1 MKQNYTLLIL
11 ASLLLMV
18 GSINGQQLGRRT
30 QFATNTFMV
39 NPAAAGTQNYTP
51 IFASFRNQW
60 SGFNGAPTTMNL
72 SGHTSFAKGFGGG
85 AIFYKDDTGGAI
97 SRTGAELTG
106 AYKVEL
112 TNFDMISFG
121 LSLGANQFMFD
132 NSKLTVYDQ
141 NDNALNNF
149 QSEVST
155 NVDATFG
162 MLVYGKQYF
171 FGFSV
176 PQLIQTRLNL
186 QSTVDAGS
194 NRNQRHFQ
202 LMGSYRYYLN
212 DVLDIQPSGFVRFAG
227 NTPVQIDVN
236 VRMNYL
242 ENAYA
247 GFTYRHRDA
256 VAFIVGGSF
265 KNFALGYSYDLT
277 TGAAS
282 AFSPHT
288 HEVIL
293 GYLIPSKKGKFRAT
307 TLGGRVLDRSR
318 VVN

>member
-1 MKQNYTLLIL
+1 MRPNYRFLIIVSFLMSCL
-11 ASLLLMV
+11 AATS
-18 GSINGQQLGRRT
+18 QQLGRRT
-30 QFATNTFMV
+30 QFATNTFLV
-39 NPAAAGTQNYTP
+39 NPAAAGTQNYAP
-51 IFASFRNQW
+51 IYATFRNQW
-60 SGFNGAPTTMNL
+60 AGFNGAPTTMNL
-72 SGHTSFAKGFGGG
+72 SGHTGLAKGFGAG
-85 AIFYKDDTGGAI
+85 AVFYKDDTGGAI

-106 AYKVEL
+106 AYKVDL
-112 TNFDMISFG
+112 TNFDVISFG
-121 LSLGANQFMFD
+121 LSLGANQFTFD
-132 NSKLTVYDQ
+132 NSKLNVFDR
-141 NDNALNNF
+141 NDNALNDF
-149 QSEVST
+149 QAETST

-186 QSTVDAGS
+186 QSAVDGDS

-202 LMGSYRYYLN
+202 LMGSYRHYLN
-212 DVLDIQPSGFVRFAG
+212 DVLDIQPGGFVRFTG

-236 VRMNYL
+236 VRLNYL
-242 ENAYA
+242 ENGYA
-247 GFTYRHRDA
+247 GFTYRHKDA

-265 KNFALGYSYDLT
+265 KGFALGYSYDLT
-277 TGAAS
+277 TGAAN

-293 GYLIPSKKGKFRAT
+293 GYLIPSNKGKFRAT
-307 TLGGRVLDRSR
+307 VLGGRVLDRSR